1 MFTTHVRCVVVSET
15 QNFYRDRE
23 RERERE
29 RERGREGERVGDL
42 HDC

>member
-15 QNFYRDRE
+15 QNFYRSIDRSRE

-29 RERGREGERVGDL
+29 RESWRFT
-42 HDC
+42 